1 VQLPYERTDGRGRIA
16 LTPEGA
22 AHRFGHAETITI
34 PRSWRIIA
42 TMNVF
47 DKSLLFE
54 MSFALM
60 RRFTFIEV
68 PSPSI
73 DDFLDLI
80 TEQTQG
86 DAEARDLAASFLP
99 LRSVKDLGPAVFMDL
114 ARYVR
119 ERRDISQDG
128 DGQLAFEAFYGY
140 LLPQFEGID
149 EEAGQELYKLVRKI
163 VGPANRDRLRSTLRA
178 VLGLE
183 LASPGGAQESEI
195 VDEFPEPAEIQAD
208 ELEED

>member
-1 VQLPYERTDGRGRIA
+1 
-16 LTPEGA
+16 
-22 AHRFGHAETITI
+22 
-34 PRSWRIIA
+34 
-42 TMNVF
+42 MNVF

-60 RRFTFIEV
+60 RRFAFIEV
-68 PSPSI
+68 PSPSP

-80 TEQTQG
+80 DEQTNG
-86 DAEARDLAASFLP
+86 DAEARNLAASFLP

-119 ERRDISQDG
+119 ERRAISQAGG

-149 EEAGQELYKLVRKI
+149 EVGGERLYKLVSKV
-163 VGPANRDRLRSTLRA
+163 VGPKSHERLRSTLRA

-183 LASPGGAQESEI
+183 LALPKDWRETET
-195 VDEFPEPAEIQAD
+195 VEEFPEPVEIQVD